1 MSCSTPP
8 WRRLLLTGAVI
19 AVATLFP
26 ARLVASER
34 WDTLE
39 AIHWIENP
47 QNTQRPGPCGELGA
61 YQFREMTWRMHTTVP
76 FAQATVRS
84 ASDEVAIRHYEWIKS
99 GLTRAG
105 MEATPYNIALVWNG
119 GLAAV
124 VRGTVRPVTRDYAER
139 VKNIAQLIRQ
149 SQVAGNR

>member
-1 MSCSTPP
+1 MSRSTLP
-8 WRRLLLTGAVI
+8 WGRLLIIGA
-19 AVATLFP
+19 ALALASLLPSRLGAT
-26 ARLVASER
+26 ER

-47 QNTQRPGPCGELGA
+47 QNTLRAGPCGELGA

-76 FAQATVRS
+76 FARATIRS
-84 ASDEVAIRHYEWIKS
+84 ASDEVAIRHYEWIKT

-105 MEATPYNIALVWNG
+105 MDPTPYNIALVWNG

-124 VRGTVRPVTRDYAER
+124 VHGTVRPATRDYAER
-139 VKNIAQLIRQ
+139 VNNIAQLIRQ